1 MISLAT
7 VSCGQN
13 SAQIPPVG
21 IAPCCAFEN
30 CRKVMMWPLM
40 TAFGSL
46 ALPRN
51 RYPSP
56 YDWSDSSTV
65 RPAFFPSRVS
75 VANTCETPYR
85 QGFADGLARLRDAL
99 FFAPS
104 DAHIEG
110 QVNPSKGRA
119 ECKSSNYLPFRPSR
133 CRWLGVWK
141 PTASVRLQVPL
152 RVRSLRM
159 RWTKTS
165 LRVLRSVLLAA
176 RCATTQGFVTKTST
190 NDRASA
196 RGLVWN
202 WAIGA
207 CRPGGLLFA
216 LVWPGRARPNE
227 GRDG

>member
-7 VSCGQN
+7 VARGQN

-21 IAPCCAFEN
+21 IARFCTPTN

-65 RPAFFPSRVS
+65 RPAFFPPATDLAKRQQS
-75 VANTCETPYR
+75 PYR
-85 QGFADGLARLRDAL
+85 QGFADGLACLRDTL
-99 FFAPS
+99 FFAPV

-110 QVNPSKGRA
+110 QENTSKGRA
-119 ECKSSNYLPFRPSR
+119 ECKSSNYLPFRSSR
-133 CRWLGVWK
+133 CRWPGVWK
-141 PTASVRLQVPL
+141 PTASVRLLARL
-152 RVRSLRM
+152 RVRSSRM

-165 LRVLRSVLLAA
+165 RQVLRSVLLAA
-176 RCATTQGFVTKTST
+176 RCATTQGCVTKTST
-190 NDRASA
+190 NDRVSA